1 MRGQQINRV
10 STIGLIVLSL
20 TALLTVLLGLAL
32 PAVLGG
38 HIPPPEP
45 DEGTGAH
52 IFQLSIAALVPVGFL
67 SLATADWTQPL
78 RSVRRLAF
86 PAAAVVLA
94 FSILFYFEHYYFPAH
109 GSPLPRPGL
118 PLRLL
123 RQVLGAVGYVMPSWC
138 SQMRRFWPT
147 TTSVLQA
154 FRKSTW
160 RSHRAGQNSWT
171 TVSLSRIFQV
181 RTISLPQ

>member
-1 MRGQQINRV
+1 MYAAVASLSGIELPTGLTLAKSCLCGWDWLKTTIRETFASLQGSDAMRGQQINRI

-32 PAVLGG
+32 PAVLSG

-123 RQVLGAVGYVMPSWC
+123 RQLLGAV
-138 SQMRRFWPT
+138 R
-147 TTSVLQA
+147 L
-154 FRKSTW
+154 
-160 RSHRAGQNSWT
+160 AGW
-171 TVSLSRIFQV
+171 VGDGA
-181 RTISLPQ
+181 